1 MLVPNRHGSAD
12 SYRYGFQGQEKDDEL
27 KGEGNSLNYT
37 FRMHDPRVGRFLSLD
52 PLSPKYPHNSPYAFS
67 ENRVIDGVE
76 LEGGEYEHYSLRFN
90 FQEGQPMQTVINHD
104 FTQNTVEWKMP
115 SWEAGKMSKI
125 ANYPITDKAYIL
137 NVNGSNFVFKTFT
150 ELARNVFTGKWKDL
164 KEGNHP
170 TLMQAEKK
178 LEKIHQASDI
188 VGGLMMFGQ
197 GVKGFVDALKKTKSV
212 ALPVAESAPIVST
225 LDDRAKEIH
234 SALPKAT
241 QSRTTTAVAE
251 VTNPDG
257 TTSLLVGS
265 SEVRLRPA
273 QRNVLTTEE
282 IAVKGVGHA
291 EQTVINHAN
300 ANGQKV
306 NAVGASRPICS
317 NCENAINNAGAKP
330 VGKLKGKK

>member
-1 MLVPNRHGSAD
+1 MLVPNRHGSSD

-37 FRMHDPRVGRFLSLD
+37 FRMHDPRVGRFFAPD
-52 PLSPKYPHNSPYAFS
+52 PLFKRYPHNSPYAFS

-76 LEGGEYEHYSLRFN
+76 LEGGEFEHYSLEFN
-90 FQEGQPMQTVINHD
+90 FLEEQPIQTVINHD
-104 FTQNTVEWKMP
+104 FTQHTMDWMMP
-115 SWEAGKMSKI
+115 SWEADKMKKI
-125 ANYPITDKAYIL
+125 ADYPITDKAYIL

-164 KEGNHP
+164 EEGNHP
-170 TLMQAEKK
+170 TLMEAEKK
-178 LEKIHQASDI
+178 LDKIHQATDI
-188 VGGLMMFGQ
+188 AGGVMMFGH
-197 GVKGFVDALKKTKSV
+197 GLKGFIDTLKKIKSV
-212 ALPVAESAPIVST
+212 KLPVTESAPIVSA

-257 TTSLLVGS
+257 TTSMLVGS
-265 SEVRLRPA
+265 SELRLRPA

-282 IAVKGVGHA
+282 IAVKGSGHA

-306 NAVGASRPICS
+306 NTVGASRPICS